1 MNRSIASIVV
11 ATDFSAA
18 ARRALQRAAQL
29 AGRHGA
35 RLYVVHSIAAAGWI
49 DDVIGVAPPSNPAQ
63 LHEAVE
69 SAMREECAQ
78 LAPQLEVPVHT
89 VTLEGAL
96 HRSLPVWL
104 AERPADLVVLGAY
117 GESGWRQVLLGST
130 AERLLRQ
137 CRVPVLLV
145 RNEVDGSYGR
155 VLLATDFSAAAERAA
170 TFGAALTT
178 PAHQFLVHADERLY
192 EPHLAFIGVKTD
204 VVEEYRR
211 ERGIAAMRQL
221 EASAARLGGSGQ
233 AVVPVLR
240 DAPPMRALTEL
251 VDEIRAD
258 LVVVGA
264 TGRGQIV
271 REFLGSVSHHLATTL
286 ACDVLV
292 VT

>member
-29 AGRHGA
+29 AERHGA
-35 RLYVVHSIAAAGWI
+35 HLYLVHSIAAAGWI
-49 DDVIGVAPPSNPAQ
+49 DDAVGVTPPSNPAQ

-69 SAMREECAQ
+69 SALRDECAL
-78 LAPQLEVPVHT
+78 LAPQPQGPVHT

-104 AERPADLVVLGAY
+104 AEHPADLVVLGAY

-130 AERLLRQ
+130 AERLVRQ
-137 CRVPVLLV
+137 CKVPLLLV
-145 RNEVDGSYGR
+145 RNEVDGAYGR
-155 VLLATDFSAAAERAA
+155 VLLATDFSDAAERAA
-170 TFGAALTT
+170 AFGMALTA
-178 PAHQFLVHADERLY
+178 PAHLFLVHADERLY

-211 ERGIAAMRQL
+211 ERGIAAMRRL
-221 EASAARLGGSGQ
+221 DASAARLASSEH
-233 AVVPVLR
+233 AIVPILR
-240 DAPPMRALTEL
+240 DAPPARALTEL
-251 VDEIRAD
+251 ADEIAAD
-258 LVVVGA
+258 LVVVGSS
-264 TGRGQIV
+264 GRGQV
-271 REFLGSVSHHLATTL
+271 AREFLGSVSHHVATTL
-286 ACDVLV
+286 PCDVLV

>member
-1 MNRSIASIVV
+1 MNRSIANIVV

-29 AGRHGA
+29 AERHGA
-35 RLYVVHSIAAAGWI
+35 ELHIVHSIAAAGWI
-49 DDVIGVAPPSNPAQ
+49 DDVVGVAPPSKPAQ

-78 LAPQLEVPVHT
+78 LAPRLLAKLHT

-96 HRSLPVWL
+96 HRALPVWL
-104 AERPADLVVLGAY
+104 TDHPADLVVLGAY

-145 RNEVDGSYGR
+145 RNEVGGDYGR
-155 VLLATDFSAAAERAA
+155 VLLATDFSVGAERAA
-170 TFGAALTT
+170 ALGVALAA
-178 PAHQFLVHADERLY
+178 PAHLFLVHADERLY

-204 VVEEYRR
+204 IVEEYRR
-211 ERGIAAMRQL
+211 DRGIAAMRRL
-221 EASAARLGGSGQ
+221 DASAARLAGNER
-233 AVVPVLR
+233 AIVPVLR

-251 VDEIRAD
+251 VDEIAAD

-264 TGRGQIV
+264 SGRGQVV
-271 REFLGSVSHHLATTL
+271 REFLGSVSHHAATTL
-286 ACDVLV
+286 PCDVLV

>member
-1 MNRSIASIVV
+1 MNSSIARIVV

-29 AGRHGA
+29 AERHGA
-35 RLYVVHSIAAAGWI
+35 HLYLVHSIAAAGWI
-49 DDVIGVAPPSNPAQ
+49 DDVIGVAPPSNPSQ
-63 LHEAVE
+63 LHAAVE

-78 LAPQLEVPVHT
+78 LAPQLKVPVHM

-104 AERPADLVVLGAY
+104 AEHPADLVVLGAY

-170 TFGAALTT
+170 TFGAALTA
-178 PAHQFLVHADERLY
+178 PAHLFLVHADERLY

-211 ERGIAAMRQL
+211 ERGIAAMQRL
-221 EASAARLGGSGQ
+221 EASATQLASG
-233 AVVPVLR
+233 ASPLVPVLR
-240 DAPPMRALTEL
+240 DAPPSRALTEM
-251 VDEIRAD
+251 VDEIGAD

-264 TGRGQIV
+264 SGRGQIA

-286 ACDVLV
+286 PCDVLV